1 MVARLTA
8 AGAVVIGKAT
18 TPEFGWKGTG
28 ISPRT
33 GVTRNPW
40 DPAKNSGGSSAGSAA
55 TVASGAVPV
64 AIGTDGGGSIRIPA
78 SCCGLVGLKASRGR
92 VLSDVTAWE
101 GGAVSGVVSRDVADT
116 AAVLDL
122 TMPELN
128 GLAAAS
134 RILASWPEARILI
147 LTVHESEQLVREV
160 IAAGAQG
167 YVLKSDAGR
176 ILMAALETLLED
188 GSFFTPKFGR
198 LVLDGYL
205 RNPSSGEE
213 SGAGGFSAR
222 EREIVQ
228 LLAEGKSNK
237 EVATALGISVKT
249 AETHRSNIMR
259 KGGFSS
265 LAELVRYA
273 IRNRIIEP

>member
-1 MVARLTA
+1 MTDVRILIADDHEVVRRGIAAQILQRPGWRVVAE
-8 AGAVVIGKAT
+8 AT
-18 TPEFGWKGTG
+18 NGL
-28 ISPRT
+28 
-33 GVTRNPW
+33 
-40 DPAKNSGGSSAGSAA
+40 DAA
-55 TVASGAVPV
+55 TLALDLEPDL
-64 AIGTDGGGSIRIPA
+64 I
-78 SCCGLVGLKASRGR
+78 
-92 VLSDVTAWE
+92 
-101 GGAVSGVVSRDVADT
+101 
-116 AAVLDL
+116 VLDL

-128 GLAAAS
+128 GLPAAS

-160 IAAGAQG
+160 ISAGARG

-176 ILMAALETLLED
+176 ILMAALETLLEG

-198 LVLDGYL
+198 MVLDGYL
-205 RNPSSGEE
+205 RNPGAAEE
-213 SGAGGFSAR
+213 PGASGFSVR

-228 LLAEGKSNK
+228 LLAEGKTNK
-237 EVATALGISVKT
+237 EVATSLGISVKT

-259 KGGFSS
+259 KGGFNS